1 MNLAFLTIS
10 ELSELIRTKQVSP
23 VEVTKLMLQRIERL
37 NPTLNAYITVTP
49 DLAMTAARE
58 AEAEI
63 HRGSWRGPLHG
74 VPIGVK
80 DLFDTAGVKT
90 TAASDLFKDRISN
103 QDAEVVR
110 KLKAA
115 GAVLLGK
122 HNMHEFAYGCSS
134 TVSAF
139 GPVRNPWNLEHSAGG
154 SSGGTAAAIAA
165 GLCFGGLGSDTGGSI
180 REPAGYCGIVGL
192 KPTYGLVSV
201 DGVIPL
207 ARSLDHVGP
216 MTRSVEDAAI
226 MLRAIA
232 TYDERSISKLRVGI
246 PRVFYFESLDPEI
259 EAATNDAIIVL
270 TKLVSSVEEVTTV
283 PTNDIA
289 SRTLIG
295 FEAYSVHADAVAKT
309 PERYQ
314 PPTLTLLRAGAQ
326 ISESDGLRAQQEVVH
341 LRQEILK
348 TFESVDVII
357 TPTVPIP
364 PPTIA
369 AFDAAYS
376 NPAAPATV
384 SDIRRL
390 PLRNTAPFNKYSIPT
405 ISIPCGFT
413 RDGLPIGLQISG
425 PPGGEAIVLQLAEA
439 YEQSTDWHKKHPT
452 AERKRDSA
460 QH

>member
-1 MNLAFLTIS
+1 MNHAFLTIS